1 MSNFFVRS
9 SQFPPLT
16 FQPPVKSKVPVTL
29 SHLRITTP
37 SFCSAHYAQEGPVP
51 KFRFTLVFCCAAL
64 LAAANCYAQSTQ
76 LNLPRDSQRASVAQR
91 VGITDITINYH
102 RPLVKGRTIWGKV
115 VPYGQVWRAGANE
128 NTTITFTDPV
138 SVEGQAIDKGTYGLH
153 MIPNQDQWIVIF
165 SKANTAWGSFTY
177 KESEDALRITVKPQ
191 TAELQEALAYD
202 IDQPTENSAVIT
214 MRWEKVA
221 IPFKVTVDV
230 NSIVDASLQKQ
241 MRGLTQYTWD
251 AWDDGATFL
260 LAHKVN
266 LDEALQYEARSI
278 QVEDRYENNMT
289 KSQVLDA
296 MGKKDEAKAAHDK
309 ALALASPQQLHQYA
323 FQLKGEKKDQ
333 EAFAVWTKN
342 AKDHPDLW
350 FTHSGMARV
359 YSSKGDFDS
368 AVKEMKVAEVSAPDG
383 VKPVIEAYIKR
394 LESKDDIN
402 K

>member
-1 MSNFFVRS
+1 
-9 SQFPPLT
+9 
-16 FQPPVKSKVPVTL
+16 
-29 SHLRITTP
+29 
-37 SFCSAHYAQEGPVP
+37 VP

-153 MIPNQDQWIVIF
+153 MIPNQDQWSVIF

-251 AWDDGATFL
+251 AWDDSATFL